1 MLRHSLA
8 SICLLLACVLHVQ
21 PARAA
26 DIYLS
31 GGIGNSGADGSAS
44 ASTDFYDVEG
54 DDSDSSPAFGG
65 TLGLGFALDE
75 VAPSVGKLEL
85 PSWVVR
91 TEIEFMTGRDY
102 EFVTPAAGVNDSFFS
117 EVDVW
122 TVMPNF
128 ALEVPLRTPIS
139 WLFGRV
145 PVLEPMSLVGNV
157 GLGMAKVDLETSD
170 NVTNGDDSS
179 TEFAWQAGVGL
190 SYALTDTTSFQVGWR
205 YLSLGSVETEL
216 TGIIG
221 GGDFEL
227 DLTSHEIVTGLRVN
241 FYTAPLQDMHPRHW
255 RLPRVALPGWLG
267 GGSDEDAPDADA
279 L

>member
-8 SICLLLACVLHVQ
+8 SICLLLASVLLVH

-26 DIYLS
+26 DLYLS
-31 GGIGNSGADGSAS
+31 GGIGNSGADGEAS
-44 ASTDFYDVEG
+44 VGTDFYQVDG
-54 DDSDSSPAFGG
+54 GDSDSSPAFGG
-65 TLGLGFALDE
+65 TIGLGFTLDE

-85 PSWVVR
+85 PAWVVR
-91 TEIEFMTGRDY
+91 TEFEYMMGRDY
-102 EFVTPAAGVNDSFFS
+102 EFVTRGASVDDSFFT

-122 TVMPNF
+122 TVMPTF

-157 GLGMAKVDLETSD
+157 GLGVAQVDLETTD

-190 SYALTDTTSFQVGWR
+190 SYALTDTTSFQLGWR
-205 YLSLGSVETEL
+205 YLSLGSVETDL
-216 TGIIG
+216 TGIVG

-227 DLTSHEIVTGLRVN
+227 DLTSHEVLTGLRVN

-255 RLPRVALPGWLG
+255 RLPRVPLPGWLG
-267 GGSDEDAPDADA
+267 GSTDEDAPDADA